1 MLAWALS
8 SLTNIVF
15 TQVTLFAN
23 TTINVLCHI
32 QGRRDVLSVRGP
44 HLMTSVSCMT
54 SPNDLS
60 LMHDQKE
67 PVVIYCAE
75 IHNPDHAFAH
85 TMSFQDDVR
94 VLCHNALP
102 ATCQQE
108 GQILLPLSS
117 DQTPAKHTITK
128 CDKSQWICHK
138 HTQKGCHNT

>member
-1 MLAWALS
+1 M
-8 SLTNIVF
+8 
-15 TQVTLFAN
+15 
-23 TTINVLCHI
+23 
-32 QGRRDVLSVRGP
+32 LSVRGP

-117 DQTPAKHTITK
+117 DQTPENIQLQNVIRVSGYATNIHKKVAITLSRKLLFAKTKAIHTTPLVIVI
-128 CDKSQWICHK
+128 S
-138 HTQKGCHNT
+138 